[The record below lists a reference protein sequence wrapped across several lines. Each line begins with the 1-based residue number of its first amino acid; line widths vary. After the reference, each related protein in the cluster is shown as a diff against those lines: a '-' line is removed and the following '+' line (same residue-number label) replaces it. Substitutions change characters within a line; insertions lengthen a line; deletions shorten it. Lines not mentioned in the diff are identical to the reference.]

1 MYNEELKR
9 KFLKEYTK
17 SESTAQVCKVT
28 FEAFEPY
35 EVEWDADL
43 CTRSAEILQPVVDEL
58 SGLRT
63 RTKWTRLMVL
73 KDYVKW
79 CLAQGVEGACNG
91 MLEINTTGLDK
102 VILETVS
109 SPRQLQ
115 KFLDEVCLPE
125 SEQATDNIYRCFYWL
140 AFMGLPEEH
149 ILNVRVSD
157 VDFETLTVRYANRE
171 FPMYRESLPA
181 FKNCV
186 TLTQFKFVHPNYGA
200 DKIIYNDRV
209 DGDILIRGVRQI
221 ASSKTIRVELSRR
234 NAKALA
240 KNHTTKKLSYL
251 RVWMSGLFYDMYERE
266 RAGEPVDFISAAR
279 EFTKGKRYKLESGRN
294 SQESKVRRVARD
306 YEEDYRRWKIAYM
319 L

>member
-1 MYNEELKR
+1 MYNEELKGEFV
-9 KFLKEYTK
+9 KGYTK
-17 SESTAQVCKVT
+17 SENTARICNAT

-35 EVEWDADL
+35 ESKWGADL
-43 CTRSAEILQPVVDEL
+43 CTRSAEDLQPIVDSI
-58 SGLRT
+58 SGLRAK
-63 RTKWTRLMVL
+63 TKWMRLIIL

-79 CLAQGVEGACNG
+79 CMSRGVENACGG

-102 VILETVS
+102 VVFETVS

-115 KFLDEVCLPE
+115 KFLDEICLPE

-149 ILNVRVSD
+149 ILDVRVSN

-186 TLTQFKFVHPNYGA
+186 NLERFKYVHPNYGT
-200 DKIIYNDRV
+200 DKTVYKDRV
-209 DGDILIRGVRQI
+209 DGDILIRGVRQV
-221 ASSKTIRVELSRR
+221 ASSKAIRVELSRR
-234 NAKALA
+234 NAKALED
-240 KNHTTKKLSYL
+240 NHTTKKLSYL

-279 EFTKGKRYKLESGRN
+279 VFTKGKRYKLESGRN
-294 SQESKVRRVARD
+294 TFEAKVRRVAKD
-306 YEEDYRRWKIAYM
+306 YEEDYQRWKLAH
-319 L
+319 LL